1 MVSAVNVRKAGTL
14 TVLRECLAYLSS
26 QSERFRV
33 TALVHQKNLC
43 DYPGIEYVE
52 IPWTVQSW
60 GKRLWCEYVTMYRI
74 SRSFPE
80 PADLW
85 FSLHDT
91 TPRVKA
97 RSQAVYC
104 HTSFPFMKATW
115 QDVKMDYKIALF
127 SKLTRFAYK
136 INIQRNRYLV
146 VQQQWMREALS
157 RMLRFDARRI
167 VVSPPAFATLPV
179 QGSPAD
185 IQETVFLYPA
195 TPDCHKNFETL
206 CEASRLL
213 ERQVGKGKFRTV
225 ITLNGRENKYSAW
238 LLEKFRD
245 VSSLDFHGFMSR
257 EELGAWYGK
266 ASCLVF
272 PSRIETW
279 GLPISEFKPT
289 GKPML
294 LSDLPYARETAGGAS
309 RVAFFQPL
317 DARQL
322 AACMGAVLAGD
333 LSAFHPVAARD
344 AEAPLAPSWEHLFQ
358 LLMADPS

>member
-26 QSERFRV
+26 QPERFRV

-167 VVSPPAFATLPV
+167 VVSPPAFAALPV

-185 IQETVFLYPA
+185 IPETVFLYPA

-206 CEASRLL
+206 CEASRML
-213 ERQVGKGKFRTV
+213 EQQVGKGKFRTV
-225 ITLNGRENKYSAW
+225 LTLNGRENKYSAW
-238 LLEKFRD
+238 LLEKFGD
-245 VSSLDFHGFMSR
+245 VTSLDFHGFLSR
-257 EELGAWYGK
+257 EELGEWYGK

-279 GLPISEFKPT
+279 GLPISEFKIT
-289 GKPML
+289 GKPMIL
-294 LSDLPYARETAGGAS
+294 ADLAYARETAGGAS

-317 DARQL
+317 DVESL
-322 AACMGAVLAGD
+322 ADRMQEVLDGKWE
-333 LSAFHPVAARD
+333 AFSPVEIPEVKERF
-344 AEAPLAPSWEHLFQ
+344 APDWPSLFRI
-358 LLMADPS
+358 LL